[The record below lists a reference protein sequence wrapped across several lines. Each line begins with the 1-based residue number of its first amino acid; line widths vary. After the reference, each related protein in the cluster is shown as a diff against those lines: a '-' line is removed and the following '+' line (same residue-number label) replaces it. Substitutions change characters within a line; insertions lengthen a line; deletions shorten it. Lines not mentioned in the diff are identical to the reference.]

1 VNRSVVCLAA
11 MRCLRFFAAA
21 LALGCA
27 GALAQ
32 PLPSGPSGYV
42 PKEAAFGKHFMVAA
56 ANPLAVEA
64 GRAVIARGG
73 TAMDAAVAVQ
83 MVLNVVEPES
93 SGIGGGAFIVHWS
106 AREKRIRVYDGRET
120 APAAATPDLF
130 LDAAGRP
137 MPFFDAVVGG
147 RSVGVPGL
155 VAVLDLAHRRHGK
168 LAWNAL
174 FAPAIK
180 LAEEGF
186 ATSPRLATLLAREK
200 FLPDDPNARRV
211 YYRADGTPHRAGDVI
226 RNPALAETF
235 RAIAARGPEAFY
247 SGEIAHDIVTAVRN
261 HPTNPGRLSLAD
273 LAGYRPAVR
282 APVCGRYR
290 DYRVCGAPPPS
301 SGGIAVLQILG
312 ILENF
317 PMAEVGSQPLMAAHL
332 FSEAG
337 RLAYADRDLYVA
349 DPQFVAVPVRGMID
363 RAYLE
368 KRADLIRLTQSLGH
382 ASPGVPPGAARPSPG
397 GSPERISTSHFS
409 IVDRAGDAV
418 AMTTTIEYAF
428 GSRIMVHGFL
438 LNNQLTDFSFA
449 PEEAGRVVANRVE
462 PGKRPRSSMAP
473 TLVFDRTG
481 RLVDVIGSPGGSL
494 IINYVAQALVGLL
507 DWRYDVQKAVGI
519 GHYGSRNGPTELELG
534 TEAAQLAAGLRL
546 LGHDVRV
553 MPMTS
558 GLHAIERVPGGWRGA
573 ADPRREGAAAGG

>member
-1 VNRSVVCLAA
+1 MVVLLA
-11 MRCLRFFAAA
+11 
-21 LALGCA
+21 CA
-27 GALAQ
+27 TGVAVAQ

-42 PKEAAFGKHFMVAA
+42 PKEAAFGEHFMVAA

-73 TAMDAAVAVQ
+73 TAIDAAVAVQ

-93 SGIGGGAFIVHWS
+93 SGIGGGAFILHWS
-106 AREKRIRVYDGRET
+106 EREKRIRVYDGRET
-120 APAAATPDLF
+120 APGAATPDLF

-155 VAVLDLAHRRHGK
+155 VAVLELAHRRHGK
-168 LAWNAL
+168 LPWSEL
-174 FAPAIK
+174 FAPAIEA
-180 LAEEGF
+180 AEEGF
-186 ATSPRLATLLAREK
+186 TVSPRLATLLARDE
-200 FLPDDPNARRV
+200 FLLQDPNARRI
-211 YYRADGTPHRAGDVI
+211 YYRADGTPHRAGDLI
-226 RNPALAETF
+226 RNPGLARTF
-235 RAIAARGPEAFY
+235 RAIAARGPRAFY
-247 SGEIAHDIVTAVRN
+247 TGEIARDIVAAVRN

-273 LAGYRPAVR
+273 LSGYRPVER
-282 APVCGRYR
+282 APVCGTYR
-290 DYRVCGAPPPS
+290 GYRVCGAPPPS

-317 PMAEVGSQPLMAAHL
+317 PMPEVGSQPLMAAHL

-349 DPQFVAVPVRGMID
+349 DPAFVAVPVRGMID

-368 KRADLIRLTQSLGH
+368 KRADLIRLTRSMGH
-382 ASPGVPPGAARPSPG
+382 ASPGVPPGAARPSPA

-428 GSRIMVHGFL
+428 GSQIMVHGFL

-473 TLVFDRTG
+473 TLVFDRSG
-481 RLVDVIGSPGGSL
+481 RLADVLGSPGGSL
-494 IINYVAQALVGLL
+494 IINYVAQALVALL
-507 DWRYDVQKAVGI
+507 DWRYDVRKVVGV
-519 GHYGSRNGPTELELG
+519 GHYGSRNGPTELEVG
-534 TEAAQLAAGLRL
+534 TEAAELAGGLRL
-546 LGHDVRV
+546 LGHEVRI